1 MDTYGWFMLLY
12 GRNQHNIVVCTELDT
27 TGVKWLSKNTPYD
40 PSNPLLGIYPEK
52 TLIQKDTCTP
62 TFIAAL
68 FTRAKTRKQPKCPS
82 THEWKKMWYTYTTE
96 YYSAIREWNIMRP
109 FISNMDGPRDYHT
122 KWGKSDKDKH
132 HRISLICGI
141 KLCYKWTYL
150 QKRNTHRHKKQ
161 TYGYQRGKGVEK
173 GLIERLG

>member
-1 MDTYGWFMLLY
+1 MLRVQILLGDMFMSSILVDLWQLYKGVWRGRWHMDTYGWFMLLY

-82 THEWKKMWYTYTTE
+82 THEWIKKMWYTYTTE
-96 YYSAIREWNIMRP
+96 YYLAIRAWNSTIC
-109 FISNMDGPRDYHT
+109 SNMDGPRDCHT
-122 KWGKSDKDKH
+122 EWSKSDTE
-132 HRISLICGI
+132 RQIS
-141 KLCYKWTYL
+141 
-150 QKRNTHRHKKQ
+150 
-161 TYGYQRGKGVEK
+161 
-173 GLIERLG
+173 